1 MPSARTAYRSVS
13 AKSGGALF
21 SAICNPADSGE
32 TYVGAYVCANC
43 WPARYRS
50 VSGYDP
56 SPRP

>member
-1 MPSARTAYRSVS
+1 MPSARTACRNVS

-21 SAICNPADSGE
+21 NAICNPAASGE
-32 TYVGAYVCANC
+32 TYVGNYVCANC

-50 VSGYDP
+50 ISSCDP